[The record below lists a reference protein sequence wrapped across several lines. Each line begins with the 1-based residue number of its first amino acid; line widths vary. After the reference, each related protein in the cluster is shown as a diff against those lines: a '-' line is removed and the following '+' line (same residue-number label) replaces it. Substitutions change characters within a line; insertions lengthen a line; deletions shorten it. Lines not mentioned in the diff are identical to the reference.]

1 MQQRSI
7 ETIVPAPQFEEGG
20 GFIVHRPFPTAQIDH
35 LDPFLLLDEMGP
47 VTYGKGEAIGAPD
60 HPHRGFE
67 TVTYL
72 LAGEMQHRDSAGH
85 AGGLRPGDV
94 QWMTAGAGV
103 VHSEMPSDHMMR
115 EGGAMHGF
123 QIWVNLPR
131 ADKMAR
137 PRYQEIP
144 SERIPTWRSADG
156 RVSIKVIS
164 GKVESTHA
172 VIETHTPIVFLHLT
186 LEPGASFT
194 QSIEAGFNAFAF
206 VFDGTLEAGGS
217 IGVVRPHTAVVF
229 RHDGDAVTIR
239 AARDEHPLQAL
250 LLAGKPIG
258 EAVARYGPFVMNSR
272 EELVQAFE
280 DFQSGR
286 MGHIPAEVVH

>member
-1 MQQRSI
+1 MMQARSI

-35 LDPFLLLDEMGP
+35 VDPFLLLDEMGP

-85 AGGLRPGDV
+85 AGALRPGDV

-103 VHSEMPSDHMMR
+103 VHSEMPSDAMMR
-115 EGGAMHGF
+115 DGGAMHGF

-131 ADKMAR
+131 ADKMTR

-144 SERIPTWRSADG
+144 GERIPSWRSADG
-156 RVSIKVIS
+156 RASVKVIS
-164 GKVESTHA
+164 GDVESTRA

-194 QSIEAGFNAFAF
+194 QPIAAGFNAFAF
-206 VFDGTLEAGGS
+206 IFEGALEAGGS
-217 IGVVRPHTAVVF
+217 TGVVRPHAAAIF
-229 RHDGDAVTIR
+229 GHDGDAVTLR
-239 AARDEHPLQAL
+239 AAQGHEALQAL

-258 EAVARYGPFVMNSR
+258 EPVARYGPFVMNTR
-272 EELVQAFE
+272 QEITQAFD

-286 MGHIPAEVVH
+286 MGHIPA